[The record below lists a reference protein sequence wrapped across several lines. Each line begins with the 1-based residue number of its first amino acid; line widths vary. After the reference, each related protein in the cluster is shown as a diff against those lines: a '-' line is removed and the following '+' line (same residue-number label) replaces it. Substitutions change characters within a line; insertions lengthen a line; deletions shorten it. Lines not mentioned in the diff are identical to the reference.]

1 MGENEKCKCLI
12 FLLDL
17 TTKTLQDVL
26 KLQRRCQINENTGR
40 FHSMALGILDAKI
53 KVVTVG
59 DTQCGTIIL
68 LRGRSKTTWTNF
80 GLFNPATPPPCWT
93 VLLNRTYKVR
103 WTFCD
108 PLPPWLSTYFLTP
121 LHAIWTP
128 GQYEK

>member
-1 MGENEKCKCLI
+1 MRDQCAETVQTLSLGCTRKKYSTINTNLFRYPLGENEKCKCLI

-59 DTQCGTIIL
+59 DTQCGTMIL
-68 LRGRSKTTWTNF
+68 LRGRSKTTWTKF

-93 VLLNRTYKVR
+93 VLLNRTY
-103 WTFCD
+103 
-108 PLPPWLSTYFLTP
+108 
-121 LHAIWTP
+121 
-128 GQYEK
+128 